1 MISSTKLL
9 HLQSMKMFKNWRL
22 GENMLYTLVWI
33 AIFLIPFMNAQL
45 MSETVVDFNKVIIS
59 WGKIAP
65 YFLIFIIN
73 TTILAPRLLLRN
85 RYWLYSILLLV
96 MLFSIF
102 GTIEIGDFQYWQED
116 VMLRDKASF
125 TDLEWYWNVL
135 LGVFMAGANSMIKL
149 YYRTLTTQQRMA
161 ILEKQNI
168 ETEMQYL
175 KYQINPHFL
184 MNTLNNIHAMID
196 FDSELAKQS
205 VMELS
210 RMLRHVLYD
219 SSGSHTSLD
228 KEVEFLHNYIEL
240 MRIRYIDDVKIKI
253 ETPDLNTCRRVTMP
267 PLLLIVLVENAFKH
281 GISYNKESYIDIN
294 IAVDKE
300 TLTCVVANSRHSAH
314 TTEHSGIGLNNI
326 TKRLDLL
333 FGSSYTLTINNSSND
348 KYVVE
353 LVIPINKQF

>member
-1 MISSTKLL
+1 
-9 HLQSMKMFKNWRL
+9 MKNFRYWRL

-45 MSETVVDFNKVIIS
+45 MSESFVDFNKVIIS

-65 YFLIFIIN
+65 YFIIFLVN
-73 TTILAPRLLLRN
+73 TTLLAPRLLLRHH
-85 RYWLYSILLLV
+85 YWLYSGLVLV
-96 MLFSIF
+96 MLFTIF
-102 GTIEIGDFQYWQED
+102 GIIEIGDFQYWQEND
-116 VMLRDKASF
+116 SLRDKASF

-135 LGVFMAGANSMIKL
+135 LGVFMTGANSMIKL
-149 YYRTLTTQQRMA
+149 YYRSLETERRMA
-161 ILEKQNI
+161 MLEKQNI
-168 ETEMQYL
+168 ENEMQYL

-228 KEVEFLHNYIEL
+228 KEVSFLHNYIEL
-240 MRIRYIDDVKIKI
+240 MRIRYTDDVRITI
-253 ETPDLNTCRRVTMP
+253 NTPDMNTCRRVTMP

-300 TLTCVVANSRHSAH
+300 SLTCVVANSRHSAQ

-333 FGSSYTLTINNSSND
+333 FAKSYTLTTDSSSND
-348 KYVVE
+348 KYIVE
-353 LVIPINKQF
+353 LVIPINKQI

>member
-1 MISSTKLL
+1 MRIFRNL
-9 HLQSMKMFKNWRL
+9 RL

-45 MSETVVDFNKVIIS
+45 MSEGHVDFNKVIIS

-65 YFLIFIIN
+65 YFVIFIVN
-73 TTILAPRLLLRN
+73 TTLLAPLLLLRN
-85 RYWLYSILLLV
+85 RYWLYSILLLI
-96 MLFSIF
+96 MLFVIF
-102 GTIEIGDFQYWQED
+102 GTIEIFDFRYWQSNLS
-116 VMLRDKASF
+116 LRDKASF

-135 LGVFMAGANSMIKL
+135 IGILMAGANSMIKL
-149 YYRTLTTQQRMA
+149 YYRALETNQRMA

-168 ETEMQYL
+168 ENEMQYL

-196 FDSELAKQS
+196 IDTELAKQS
-205 VMELS
+205 VIDLS

-219 SSGSHTSLD
+219 SSGSNTTLD

-240 MRIRYIDDVKIKI
+240 MRIRYTDDVEITLN
-253 ETPDLNTCRRVTMP
+253 TPDINTCRKVSMP

-281 GISYNKESYIDIN
+281 GISYRKHSYININ
-294 IAVDKE
+294 IAVDKS
-300 TLTCVVANSRHSAH
+300 TLTCVVVNSRHTSQ

-326 TKRLDLL
+326 TKRLDLI
-333 FGSSYTLTINNSSND
+333 FGSKYSLTTDTSSDD
-348 KYVVE
+348 KYIVE
-353 LVIPINKQF
+353 LVIPLSKQL

>member
-1 MISSTKLL
+1 
-9 HLQSMKMFKNWRL
+9 MKIFRNWRL
-22 GENMLYTLVWI
+22 GENMLYTLVWV

-65 YFLIFIIN
+65 YFLIFIVN
-73 TTILAPRLLLRN
+73 TTILAPQLLLRN
-85 RYWLYSILLLV
+85 RYWLYSILLLA
-96 MLFSIF
+96 MLFAIF
-102 GTIEIGDFQYWQED
+102 GTIEIGDFQYWQENA
-116 VMLRDKASF
+116 VLRDKASF

-149 YYRTLTTQQRMA
+149 YYRTLETERRMT

-196 FDSELAKQS
+196 FDAELAKQC

-210 RMLRHVLYD
+210 RLLRHVLYD
-219 SSGSHTSLD
+219 SSGSTTSLD
-228 KEVEFLHNYIEL
+228 KEVDFIHNYIEL
-240 MRIRYIDDVKIKI
+240 MRVRYIDDVEIKLN
-253 ETPDLNTCRRVTMP
+253 TPNINTCRKVVIP

-281 GISYNKESYIDIN
+281 GISYDKPSYIDIN
-294 IAVDKE
+294 IAVDTD
-300 TLTCVVANSRHSAH
+300 TLTCVVSNSRHTSQD
-314 TTEHSGIGLNNI
+314 TEHSGIGLNNI

-333 FGSSYTLTINNSSND
+333 FGGSYTLTTDSSSLD
-348 KYVVE
+348 QYIVE
-353 LVIPINKQF
+353 LVIPINKQL

>member
-1 MISSTKLL
+1 
-9 HLQSMKMFKNWRL
+9 MKMVRYWRL

-45 MSETVVDFNKVIIS
+45 MSERVVDFDKVIIS
-59 WGKIAP
+59 WGKISP
-65 YFLIFIIN
+65 YFLIFLVN

-96 MLFSIF
+96 MLFTIF
-102 GTIEIGDFQYWQED
+102 GTIEIGDFQYWQEND
-116 VMLRDKASF
+116 HLRDKASF

-149 YYRTLTTQQRMA
+149 YYRTLETERRMT

-168 ETEMQYL
+168 ESEMRYL

-196 FDSELAKQS
+196 FDTELAKQS

-210 RMLRHVLYD
+210 RMLRYVLYD
-219 SSGSHTSLD
+219 SSGSYTSLD
-228 KEVEFLHNYIEL
+228 KEVEFVENYIEL
-240 MRIRYIDDVKIKI
+240 MRTRIIDDVEINLNH
-253 ETPDLNTCRRVTMP
+253 PDITTCRKVTIP
-267 PLLLIVLVENAFKH
+267 PLLIIVLVENAFKH
-281 GISYNKESYIDIN
+281 GISYNKHSYIDIN
-294 IAVDKE
+294 ISVDND
-300 TLTCVVANSRHSAH
+300 TITCVVSNSRHIAP

-326 TKRLDLL
+326 TKRLDLT
-333 FGSSYTLTINNSSND
+333 FGKNYTLTIDDQSED
-348 KYVVE
+348 KYIVE
-353 LVIPINKQF
+353 LVIPINKQY

>member
-1 MISSTKLL
+1 
-9 HLQSMKMFKNWRL
+9 
-22 GENMLYTLVWI
+22 MLYTLVWI

-45 MSETVVDFNKVIIS
+45 MSENLVDFDKVIIS

-65 YFLIFIIN
+65 YFLIFMIN
-73 TTILAPRLLLRN
+73 TAVLAPRLLLRN

-96 MLFSIF
+96 MLFVIF
-102 GTIEIGDFQYWQED
+102 GTIEILDFRYWQSD
-116 VMLRDKASF
+116 IHLRDKASF

-149 YYRTLTTQQRMA
+149 YYRALEIDQRMDK
-161 ILEKQNI
+161 LEKQNI
-168 ETEMQYL
+168 ENEMQYL

-196 FDSELAKQS
+196 IDTELAKQS
-205 VMELS
+205 VIDLS

-219 SSGSHTSLD
+219 SSGSSTTLD

-240 MRIRYIDDVKIKI
+240 MRIRYTDDVEITI
-253 ETPDLNTCRRVTMP
+253 NTPDINTCRKVSMP

-281 GISYNKESYIDIN
+281 GISYRKHSYININ
-294 IAVDKE
+294 IAVDKG
-300 TLTCVVANSRHSAH
+300 TLTCVVANSRHATK

-326 TKRLDLL
+326 TKRLDLI
-333 FGSSYTLTINNSSND
+333 FGNKYTLTTDASSDD
-348 KYVVE
+348 KYIVE
-353 LVIPINKQF
+353 LVIPLSKQL

>member
-1 MISSTKLL
+1 
-9 HLQSMKMFKNWRL
+9 MKFFKNWTL

-33 AIFLIPFMNAQL
+33 VVFLIPIMNSQL
-45 MSETVVDFNKVIIS
+45 MSEHVVDFDKVIIS

-65 YFLIFIIN
+65 YFIIFIVN

-96 MLFSIF
+96 LLFTIF
-102 GTIEIGDFQYWQED
+102 GVIEIFDFRYWQSD
-116 VMLRDKASF
+116 VHLRDKASF

-149 YYRTLTTQQRMA
+149 YYRALETERRMVV
-161 ILEKQNI
+161 LEKQSI
-168 ETEMQYL
+168 ETQMEYL

-196 FDSELAKQS
+196 FDTTMAKHS

-219 SSGSHTSLD
+219 SSGSSTTLD

-240 MRIRYIDDVKIKI
+240 MRIRYTDDVEITI
-253 ETPDLNTCRRVTMP
+253 DTPDVNVCRRVTMP

-281 GISYNKESYIDIN
+281 GISYSKRSFIN
-294 IAVDKE
+294 ISIKVDHDH
-300 TLTCVVANSRHSAH
+300 LTCVVSNSRHTQHFA
-314 TTEHSGIGLNNI
+314 EHSGIGLNNI

-333 FGSSYTLTINNSSND
+333 FGNRYSLTTDSSDQDIYI
-348 KYVVE
+348 VE
-353 LVIPINKQF
+353 LVIPITN

>member
-1 MISSTKLL
+1 
-9 HLQSMKMFKNWRL
+9 MKTFRYWQL

-45 MSETVVDFNKVIIS
+45 MSESAVDFNKVIIS
-59 WGKIAP
+59 WGKILP
-65 YFLIFIIN
+65 YFIIFLVN

-85 RYWLYSILLLV
+85 RYWMYSILLLA
-96 MLFSIF
+96 MLFAIF
-102 GTIEIGDFQYWQED
+102 GTIEIGDFQYWQEND
-116 VMLRDKASF
+116 SLRDKASF

-149 YYRTLTTQQRMA
+149 YYRTLETERRMT

-175 KYQINPHFL
+175 RYQINPHFL

-196 FDSELAKQS
+196 FDTELAKQS

-210 RMLRHVLYD
+210 RMLRYVLYD
-219 SSGSHTSLD
+219 SNGNHTTLD
-228 KEVEFLHNYIEL
+228 KEVDFVENYIEL
-240 MRIRYIDDVKIKI
+240 MRTRIIDNVEIKLNA
-253 ETPDLNTCRRVTMP
+253 PDITTCRKVNMP
-267 PLLLIVLVENAFKH
+267 PLLIIVLVENAFKH
-281 GISYNKESYIDIN
+281 GISYNKRSYIDIN
-294 IAVDKE
+294 IAVDKD
-300 TLTCVVANSRHSAH
+300 TLTCVVANSRHSSH

-326 TKRLDLL
+326 TKRLDLT
-333 FGSSYTLTINNSSND
+333 FGKNYSLTIDND
-348 KYVVE
+348 SEEKYIVE

>member
-1 MISSTKLL
+1 
-9 HLQSMKMFKNWRL
+9 MKRFRNLRV

-65 YFLIFIIN
+65 YFIIFLVN

-85 RYWLYSILLLV
+85 RYWLYSILLLA
-96 MLFSIF
+96 MLFAIF
-102 GTIEIGDFQYWQED
+102 GTIEIGDFQYWQENAI
-116 VMLRDKASF
+116 LRDKASF

-149 YYRTLTTQQRMA
+149 YYRTLETERRMTM
-161 ILEKQNI
+161 LEKQNI

-196 FDSELAKQS
+196 FDTELAKQS

-210 RMLRHVLYD
+210 HMLRHVLYD
-219 SSGSHTSLD
+219 SSGSTTSLD
-228 KEVEFLHNYIEL
+228 KEVEFLHSYIEL
-240 MRIRYIDDVKIKI
+240 MRIRYIDDVEIKI
-253 ETPDLNTCRRVTMP
+253 NTPNINTCRNVAMP

-281 GISYNKESYIDIN
+281 GISYNKHSYININ
-294 IAVDKE
+294 IAVDKDS
-300 TLTCVVANSRHSAH
+300 LTCVVANSRHTAH

-333 FGSSYTLTINNSSND
+333 FGKNYTLTTDSSSND
-348 KYVVE
+348 QYIVE
-353 LVIPINKQF
+353 LVIPINKQL

>member
-1 MISSTKLL
+1 
-9 HLQSMKMFKNWRL
+9 MKIFRNWRL
-22 GENMLYTLVWI
+22 GENMLYTLVWV

-65 YFLIFIIN
+65 YFLIFIVN
-73 TTILAPRLLLRN
+73 TTILAPQLLLRN
-85 RYWLYSILLLV
+85 RYWLYSILLLA
-96 MLFSIF
+96 MLFTIF
-102 GTIEIGDFQYWQED
+102 GTIEIGDFQYWQENA
-116 VMLRDKASF
+116 VLRDKASF

-149 YYRTLTTQQRMA
+149 YYRTLETERRMT

-196 FDSELAKQS
+196 FDAELAKQC

-210 RMLRHVLYD
+210 RLLRHVLYD
-219 SSGSHTSLD
+219 SSGSTTSLD
-228 KEVEFLHNYIEL
+228 KEVDFIHNYIEL
-240 MRIRYIDDVKIKI
+240 MRVRYIDDVEIKLN
-253 ETPDLNTCRRVTMP
+253 TPNINTCRKVVIP

-281 GISYNKESYIDIN
+281 GISYNKPSYIDIN
-294 IAVDKE
+294 IAVDTD
-300 TLTCVVANSRHSAH
+300 TLTCVVSNSRHTSQD
-314 TTEHSGIGLNNI
+314 TEHSGIGLNNI

-333 FGSSYTLTINNSSND
+333 FGSNYTLTTDSSSLD
-348 KYVVE
+348 QYIVE
-353 LVIPINKQF
+353 LVIPINKQL